1 MDVNVNIDIKLEQTL
16 NDLLVECN
24 LIGKN
29 MVDKANQQ
37 LQSEIMNPDDS
48 ETKSIICRAH
58 TEAIG
63 NVKLACRRYLT
74 TGRVSD
80 TNTLERLYDSVT
92 FYQKRVKKIISGTTQ
107 WVNVFIYDGEEVY
120 KYGDTVKKVSDDTI
134 IAGVSASELTTQANG
149 GVATITYAT
158 VPLNLLIP
166 NWDTA
171 VTDALK
177 NHIHKYIVDYV
188 MWRFLQNQADDKC
201 AEYKKLADEE
211 DYPNIENDLTCRDR
225 FIRRQAAFY

>member
-1 MDVNVNIDIKLEQTL
+1 MDISIDILLQQTI

-37 LQSEIMNPDDS
+37 LMAEIMTPDDP

-58 TEAIG
+58 SEAIG
-63 NVKLACRRYLT
+63 DVKKACRRYMK
-74 TGRVSD
+74 TGRISD
-80 TNTLERLYDSVT
+80 SNVLERLHSSTNTHTVNVQVVVDNVYKDLYKYQDIQVYKVSSNNYKAVSDGNTVSGATDSNVEQVTKTVVDSV
-92 FYQKRVKKIISGTTQ
+92 
-107 WVNVFIYDGEEVY
+107 E
-120 KYGDTVKKVSDDTI
+120 
-134 IAGVSASELTTQANG
+134 
-149 GVATITYAT
+149 YAV
-158 VPLNLLIP
+158 VPLEMDIP
-166 NWDTA
+166 NWDIA

-188 MWRFLQNQADDKC
+188 MWRFLQNQADEKC

-211 DYPNIENDLTCRDR
+211 DYPNIEHDLTCRDR
-225 FIRRQAAFY
+225 FTRRQAQFY